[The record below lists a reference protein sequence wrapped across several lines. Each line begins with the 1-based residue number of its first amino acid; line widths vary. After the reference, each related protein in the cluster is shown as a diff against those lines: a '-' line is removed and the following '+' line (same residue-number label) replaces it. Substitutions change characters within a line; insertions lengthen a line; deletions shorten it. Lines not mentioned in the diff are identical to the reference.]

1 MLNGNQLERYGAISK
16 VLPLMAPNAKVFFV
30 GATTLPSYQDYIDD
44 FGPDKQGANRTFAT
58 LAAALADANVVDAR
72 GDVILVLP
80 GHTESIASAG
90 ALTVSK
96 SGVSVVGLGN
106 GDARPT
112 LTFNTATTATA
123 VISAANV
130 SFQNVI
136 FDLTGIDAVASPINV
151 QAAGV
156 TFDGCKFINAT
167 ALAQSTL
174 GIVTTAA
181 GTKLTVKNSMFV
193 GTSDA
198 GTTSVIRIVGGAD
211 HVFDNN
217 TFHGAYGSGVGAI
230 ENTTTAAT
238 NVVIKNNTINNL
250 TASSTKAVTVLSGT
264 TGFIANNRM
273 QILSGTAPITA
284 AAMSWAGGNYYAA
297 TIATAG
303 TLI

>member
-1 MLNGNQLERYGAISK
+1 MNGNQLERYGAISK

-30 GATTLPSYQDYIDD
+30 GATTLPSYQDYLGD
-44 FGPDKQGANRTFAT
+44 FGPDKQGGSRTFAT
-58 LAAALADANVVDAR
+58 VAAALADANVVDAR

-80 GHTESIASAG
+80 GHTESISSAG

-96 SGVSVVGLGN
+96 SGVSIIGLGN

-112 LTFNTATTATA
+112 FTFDTATTATA
-123 VISAANV
+123 VVSAANV
-130 SFQNVI
+130 LFQNVI
-136 FDLTGIDAVASPINV
+136 VNFTGIDAVAAPITV
-151 QAAGV
+151 SAAGV

-167 ALAQSTL
+167 ASAQSTL
-174 GIVTTAA
+174 GIITTAA
-181 GTKLTVKNSMFV
+181 GSKLTVKNSMFV

-211 HVFDNN
+211 HVIENN
-217 TFHGAYGSGVGAI
+217 IFHGAYGSGVGAV

-238 NVVIKNNTINNL
+238 NLSIRGNTINNL
-250 TASSTKAVTVLSGT
+250 TASSTKAITAVSGT
-264 TGFIANNRM
+264 TGMISNNRM